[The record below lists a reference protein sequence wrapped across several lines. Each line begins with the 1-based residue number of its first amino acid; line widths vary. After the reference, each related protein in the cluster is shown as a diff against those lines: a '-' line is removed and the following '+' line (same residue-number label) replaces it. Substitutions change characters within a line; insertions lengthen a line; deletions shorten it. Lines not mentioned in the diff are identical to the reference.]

1 MIVLMVKTTMMTM
14 IEITMMIMQA
24 MVMSKEVVAPR
35 KAGHAEEKGKNEY
48 YDSLDGDDDGNEDGD
63 GDDDDEDGDGSDDD
77 EDGKGEECK
86 RR

>member
-1 MIVLMVKTTMMTM
+1 MIVLMVKITMMTM

-24 MVMSKEVVAPR
+24 MVMSKEVVALR

-48 YDSLDGDDDGNEDGD
+48 YDSSDGD
-63 GDDDDEDGDGSDDD
+63 DDDDEDGDGSDDD